1 MPQSLKIAFG
11 CGYAISEIAYT
22 GTIGSFPTLT
32 RAFPWKPDEL
42 HYWQWH
48 SGGNRQASASDVGTR
63 KYSSI
68 FSTWDSCL
76 ANIPTP
82 AVVWKNCNLCT
93 YFAKYRRWTNKRKL
107 RLKKQGEK
115 KGILPKCN
123 LVLRLSLISEQYHC
137 CLQRSDL
144 THDVRPLLWTQLGW
158 KNTTVHQIFSNSVKK
173 KYPATGSCLY
183 IHIYNRSFCYLR
195 MSGRRRWFLRDI
207 FMLTKVLHAIFRKLQ

>member
-11 CGYAISEIAYT
+11 CVYAISEIAYT

-32 RAFPWKPDEL
+32 RVFPWKPDEL
-42 HYWQWH
+42 HCWQWH

-82 AVVWKNCNLCT
+82 AVVWKNCNLCM

-107 RLKKQGEK
+107 RLKKQGKK
-115 KGILPKCN
+115 KGVLPKCN

-144 THDVRPLLWTQLGW
+144 IDTWCETPTL
-158 KNTTVHQIFSNSVKK
+158 NSAWVKK
-173 KYPATGSCLY
+173 
-183 IHIYNRSFCYLR
+183 YNCAPD
-195 MSGRRRWFLRDI
+195 FLKFSKKKKKTHNR
-207 FMLTKVLHAIFRKLQ
+207 VLSVHSHLQ